1 MLGKASL
8 AAIAVIAAA
17 LGATSVNP
25 RQLYNEMYPVETLKR
40 DAFHICRD
48 ADPTFIRA
56 VKVDREAC
64 YDSMP
69 HMIAVAL
76 GRVRPSA
83 ALAVAALLDPSRQA
97 ELLLTLA
104 AMPPRQPVTVPRSF
118 DNITWM
124 RALSKPCDGQAPAI
138 ASRAPTPPGRARGST
153 IEAAAVANL
162 PAMPPHA
169 ARAGANRP
177 AALPV
182 IPLAHDAPPSPA
194 AAPPPA
200 NEPAVA
206 DLGDKGPPAIV
217 PLAPAGSCGGA

>member
-1 MLGKASL
+1 MLGKASF
-8 AAIAVIAAA
+8 AAIAVTAVA
-17 LGATSVNP
+17 LAATSVNP
-25 RQLYNEMYPVETLKR
+25 RELYNEMYPVETLKR

-64 YDSMP
+64 FDSMP

-124 RALSKPCDGQAPAI
+124 RALSKPCDGQATAI
-138 ASRAPTPPGRARGST
+138 ESRAPVPPGKHHAST
-153 IEAAAVANL
+153 VEAAAVANL
-162 PAMPPHA
+162 LAMP
-169 ARAGANRP
+169 RG
-177 AALPV
+177 
-182 IPLAHDAPPSPA
+182 
-194 AAPPPA
+194 
-200 NEPAVA
+200 
-206 DLGDKGPPAIV
+206 
-217 PLAPAGSCGGA
+217 